1 MAKQKQL
8 GKITL
13 VPKVAKPKPTK
24 TNIPETNVED
34 WKNQAIVDIC
44 SIKEKKPYNLT
55 VDVSEGINSGYK
67 LDFISEMDLKRKVM
81 VTAPNADYGGY
92 NKEDYVVA
100 NAIMAVQEFNIMK
113 AAEKIFKSKTTNKYA
128 SKGIIKAVDKNW
140 TSGLLDTNIREFLK
154 NQKEI
159 PGLFAPLNTLVIK
172 KLLDSI
178 KTVQGYK
185 FGYSKNLL
193 MVLKLIAFIRVSQ
206 NKRFRKYKMDL
217 KDTDGI
223 VAVAILKDCSSYG
236 LSDDT
241 IFNELDLPKDVYVNW
256 YKYQIKR
263 ASQFDIVQEVSNYDP
278 IIKWALLEESC
289 NVSFDKILGKSIL
302 QIPDNTFLKTDSL
315 HINIL
320 KLLNVIK
327 KNANCILYNQNNLI
341 WDMDHTE
348 MKKIRNYLSRSGN
361 KFFIKKVEKVIK
373 ILYTHKELKDE
384 FLIKVGIFLKKDE
397 LYSILKNKV
406 KKL

>member
-24 TNIPETNVED
+24 TNIQETDVED
-34 WKNQAIVDIC
+34 WKNQAIVDTF
-44 SIKEKKPYNLT
+44 SFKGKKPYNLT
-55 VDVSEGINSGYK
+55 VGVSEGINIGCK
-67 LDFISEMDLKRKVM
+67 LDFISEMDLKREFM
-81 VTAPNADYGGY
+81 VTAPNADYG
-92 NKEDYVVA
+92 VA
-100 NAIMAVQEFNIMK
+100 NAVMAVQEFNIMK
-113 AAEKIFKSKTTNKYA
+113 AAERIKSKTTNKYA
-128 SKGIIKAVDKNW
+128 SKGIIKTFDKNW

-241 IFNELDLPKDVYVNW
+241 IFNKLDLPKEVYNNW

-373 ILYTHKELKDE
+373 ILYTHRELKDE
-384 FLIKVGIFLKKDE
+384 FLIKIGIFLKKDE

-406 KKL
+406 KKI